1 MTTPTP
7 RVFSMRHGAAS
18 IFSGHCVLIAAVT
31 IPVAQLTTAAKKPGL
46 AMRASGRRYAGEHEP
61 ALLSFLCGAV
71 AATPGSDHQPD
82 SAVICMIAPGARC
95 GRACHLGSPF

>member
-18 IFSGHCVLIAAVT
+18 IFSGHCVLIAAVS

-61 ALLSFLCGAV
+61 ALLSFYAGQS
-71 AATPGSDHQPD
+71 PPRPD
-82 SAVICMIAPGARC
+82 QIT
-95 GRACHLGSPF
+95 SPI